1 MDHVR
6 KASCRY
12 DETRIRIT
20 LYRNHVGIS
29 NVMLENNNARAMN
42 RRFSKIFVP
51 ATIHKLSRVS
61 RIVGPSSRGGGL
73 RRRRGFLTFTTP
85 SLAPPPSPAASPRF
99 IVHLSCFTP
108 LEQQSSLTRQIT
120 ERGSEEE
127 KPVLGSSPVVFSSS
141 MTGIERGLA
150 REIVDLF
157 IYPCCRGSHTGSYGG
172 VIFILQTLNKAHPRR
187 STLETA
193 Y

>member
-1 MDHVR
+1 MR
-6 KASCRY
+6 KASCRN

-20 LYRNHVGIS
+20 LYHNHVGIS
-29 NVMLENNNARAMN
+29 DVMLENNNARAMN

-73 RRRRGFLTFTTP
+73 RRRRGFLTFTMP

-120 ERGSEEE
+120 ERGSEGE
-127 KPVLGSSPVVFSSS
+127 KPGPWIVPRRHFFKYD
-141 MTGIERGLA
+141 RDRA
-150 REIVDLF
+150 RPNSRNRRF
-157 IYPCCRGSHTGSYGG
+157 IYLSMM
-172 VIFILQTLNKAHPRR
+172 
-187 STLETA
+187 
-193 Y
+193 